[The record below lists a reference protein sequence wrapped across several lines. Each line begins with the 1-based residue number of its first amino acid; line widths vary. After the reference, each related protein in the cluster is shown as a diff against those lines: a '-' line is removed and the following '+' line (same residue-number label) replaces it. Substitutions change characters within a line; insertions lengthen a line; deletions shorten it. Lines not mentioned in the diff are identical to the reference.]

1 MLLYTIGLLPLDGEN
16 HYTFRLTEDTELD
29 VCLYSI
35 MKTTAKNKIKI
46 NPLSCL
52 RLLWCLGCGNSLVS
66 KSLVPLQYILENE
79 CWEIQMESSARSK
92 GDLTSDM
99 GKTHNNPEGVAQNC

>member
-1 MLLYTIGLLPLDGEN
+1 MLLYTIGLLPLDGEI

-29 VCLYSI
+29 VYLYSI
-35 MKTTAKNKIKI
+35 MKTKAKNKIKI

-52 RLLWCLGCGNSLVS
+52 RLLWCLDCGNSLVS

-92 GDLTSDM
+92 
-99 GKTHNNPEGVAQNC
+99 